1 MRLSEVDICN
11 QAIGL
16 CGSSDFIQSLTDNK
30 VSAQRCEKFLE
41 GAVERVLRSHD
52 WTSATVVVQL
62 ARNTL
67 APTSEWD
74 YSYALPH
81 DCVKLVNVYGSSS
94 GYSPYDRWEPVKRNI
109 HTDLGVVFLKYV
121 QFPED
126 YADLDV
132 LLSTAIAYELAI
144 MLAPT
149 YIKNPEVYAIL
160 SNAHVKALARA
171 KAMDTLERKDLYVEN
186 DVWED
191 VRSDLGGSRG
201 AYYK

>member
-11 QAIGL
+11 HAIGL

-30 VSAQRCEKFLE
+30 VSAKRCDRFLA
-41 GAVERVLRSHD
+41 GAVERVLRSHN
-52 WTSATVVVQL
+52 WASATVVVEL
-62 ARNTL
+62 AQNTD
-67 APTSEWD
+67 APDTEWD
-74 YSYALPH
+74 YSYTIPH
-81 DCVKLVNVYGSSS
+81 DCIKVVNVYGDSE

-109 HTDLGVVFLKYV
+109 HTDLNSVWLKYV

-126 YADLDV
+126 YSDLDV
-132 LLSTAIAYELAI
+132 LLSTAIAYELA
-144 MLAPT
+144 MLLAPT
-149 YIKNPEVYAIL
+149 YIKNPEVFAIL
-160 SNAHVKALARA
+160 SNAQIRALSRA

-201 AYYK
+201 AYYR